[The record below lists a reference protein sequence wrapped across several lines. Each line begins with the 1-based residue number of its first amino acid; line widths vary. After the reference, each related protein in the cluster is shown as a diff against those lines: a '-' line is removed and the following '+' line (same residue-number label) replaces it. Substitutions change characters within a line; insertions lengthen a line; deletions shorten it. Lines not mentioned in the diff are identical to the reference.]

1 MTINNRGLRGQPNL
15 PYTDNRSYAGAD
27 VFVDLAYLDHTNSPV
42 TPTSITYQLDD
53 ITNAM
58 NMIPATALTP
68 SGPTQTLQIPGSTMQ
83 MTYPAVA
90 QGSQLCQ
97 LLVTA
102 VLPDGSP
109 NATAKSVS
117 IIELVAIQTP

>member
-15 PYTDNRSYAGAD
+15 PYVDNRSYAGSD
-27 VFVDLAYLDHTNSPV
+27 VFIDFTFLDHTGAAV
-42 TPTSITYQLDD
+42 TPVSITYQLDD
-53 ITNAM
+53 ISNVY
-58 NMIPATALTP
+58 NMIPSTSLTP
-68 SGPTQTLQIPGSTMQ
+68 TGPTQTLQIPGAKMI

-90 QGSQLCQ
+90 QGSQICQ

-102 VLPDGSP
+102 VLSDTS
-109 NATAKSVS
+109 TVKSIS